1 MKKLMLSFIMLLGM
15 LQSPIF
21 ASDSN
26 TTTPTQPMKLFV
38 LPGCPSCY
46 KVMRLLQINNIHKDK
61 VILVR
66 ANIQQPLL
74 MKLIYQ
80 YTGIE
85 NSTQVPFLYNP
96 NVPMGMLESDE
107 IMVYL
112 TKVLDLKIQDSNL

>member
-1 MKKLMLSFIMLLGM
+1 MLSFIMLLGM